1 MTAKKPRKSFK
12 QQLKAMTPEEL
23 YQKQVEWSAIFMNEA
38 LPFGRRL
45 RASEKLAISRGDFE
59 ENNIIQNMKERGEA
73 W

>member
-1 MTAKKPRKSFK
+1 MASKKPRKSFK

-38 LPFGRRL
+38 LRPMVRL